1 MEKDEKQL
9 ASDTPQSEQK
19 EQQSLQVGS
28 GENRPTRNML
38 RRIMTI
44 ALWVTVS
51 PILLVILLILLLYIP
66 AVQQFAVDT
75 TTSALTE
82 QIGMKVNIEE
92 VRLKFPLDL
101 SLKNITAVREL
112 SDTSMIDNSIIMRND
127 TILDA
132 EELVV
137 SVRLRPLFNQNIE
150 VDAIRLNNV
159 KINTYDLI
167 EACSVNGVLGEFVF
181 ESHTTSLLRSEAVVS
196 KALLADAYLTV
207 VLSDSV
213 AEDTTAT
220 TASPPLPWTI
230 KIEDVRLQNI
240 GLQVKLPPLTDSV
253 CVNTHLGKA
262 SVKGLIDLEQERYNI
277 YSLRIDNTSLSYD
290 IGAEEPMQGLDA
302 NHISLNDIGI
312 SVDSLTYAG
321 RTSELALMLNRL
333 EAKERSGL
341 DIIETHTKVAMD
353 SVSLYVEEL
362 LMRTKHSHLTASV
375 IMDMD
380 AFSSD
385 NPGHIVADATVCL
398 GWKEMECLP
407 LETMGLNDTV
417 TSVLTSLPPVDISM
431 STNGTMERLSMSH
444 MTVTMPEAFSITS
457 KATATNLLD
466 SINISAD
473 MKMQADIWNV
483 DFIKKLLPAEMVT
496 SFIIPKNT
504 SLTATAK
511 LEKQEASVN
520 ANLNVADAIMLL
532 SANYGLTNDNYHVA
546 MDISNLVLN
555 KVIPLEDQLDIAGS
569 LSATGQGFDIY
580 SPSMWAEAAVRLDT
594 AHMGKIDLSNVNTY
608 LKFKGGDFG
617 LKMTCNNEKLQ
628 TALGMKGSV
637 NKDKVYASL
646 DLDLPFADFKAMG
659 MSETRLEVSTK
670 GSLSATYNMAD
681 LFRVKSELSDINMTL
696 TKDTIKSQT
705 LSLYA
710 EAMPDSTA
718 ATLKTGDI
726 DFDFRSPNNLFCLF
740 EQGTSVGNLIMSQID
755 ARKLELDTLK
765 NLMPVMSLYA
775 NAGQQNVVS
784 KMLSIKG
791 MSFSELA
798 ANIQTSPSEGVS
810 GHAHIYGYRTDS
822 VRIDTAF
829 INIAQDSN
837 KFVFTAGVESENH
850 KNAPGFQALLDGY
863 AGQSTADAHLT
874 FLNHKGKTGID
885 LGVNATMMDSLT
897 HITLY
902 PAEPILAFSRFTI
915 NKDNFIDL
923 HNSGSIAANIKLQSL
938 KDNSSIELTARPE
951 GERIQDARAVIT
963 NLNLGELLT
972 VMPFMPKMDGML
984 GVNANY
990 VQTAD
995 NFSVDGKFTVDRF
1008 SYEGALVGNL
1018 KSEFAYTPVGEMGH
1032 DVDATFYHNGK
1043 EVADING
1050 EYDATDAG
1058 RLDAILNF
1066 KGFPLSMASPF
1077 VPDHIVAFDGEL
1089 GGGLKVEGAM
1099 DKLQVN
1105 GSLQPDSVRMT
1116 SEMYGLDIKFGD
1128 APIVIENSCLTFD
1141 KYPLYAA
1148 GKNYLTLN
1156 GDVDFSD
1163 LSEMMLN
1170 LSLYGKDF
1178 QLIDAERTRKSIIFG
1193 KMYGDFFARVNGTT
1207 NDLSVRGMISVLNK
1221 TDMTYVMAD
1230 TPLSIDYRLEDIV
1243 TFVDFSA
1250 PPDTTKQREERTFMG
1265 MEMRI
1270 QLMIEDGAKFRAEFS
1285 ADRQS
1290 YVNVQ
1295 GGGSLVMN
1303 LTPEGVL
1310 SLQGRYTV
1318 NEGEM
1323 KYTLPVIPLKTFT
1336 LQNGSYIDFTGDPM
1350 NPILH
1355 ITATERTKAS
1365 VSSADG
1371 NTRSVAFDVGLKITN
1386 TLSNMGLE
1394 FTINAPEDLNI
1405 QNELAGMSTEEKNKL
1420 AVAMLATGMYLSSS
1434 NSKGFSASNAL
1445 NNFLQ
1450 NEINNI
1456 AGQAL
1461 NTAVDVNVG
1470 MEQNTRD
1477 DGSTRTDYSFKFS
1490 KRLFSDRLNIVIGG
1504 KISADGNETENES
1517 GAYIDDVS
1525 LEWRLDDGG
1534 TRYIRVFHE
1543 KNYDNLIEGELIE
1556 NGAGVVLR
1564 KKVDN
1569 LSELFIFK
1577 KNK

>member
-9 ASDTPQSEQK
+9 ESDIPQSSQ
-19 EQQSLQVGS
+19 EQQQATQAGTV
-28 GENRPTRNML
+28 ETKPKRNAL
-38 RRIMTI
+38 RRILTI
-44 ALWVTVS
+44 AVWAILS
-51 PILLVILLILLLYIP
+51 PILLVTLLILLLYIP
-66 AVQQFAVDT
+66 AIQQFAVDT

-82 QIGMKVNIEE
+82 HIGMKVNIEE

-112 SDTSMIDNSIIMRND
+112 SDTSMTDSSIVMRND

-137 SVRLRPLFNQNIE
+137 SVRLKPLFNQDVE
-150 VDAIRLNNV
+150 VDAIKLNNV
-159 KINTYDLI
+159 RINTYDLI
-167 EACSVNGVLGEFVF
+167 EACSVKGVLGKFAF

-196 KALLADAYLTV
+196 KALLANANLTV
-207 VLSDSV
+207 SLSDSV
-213 AEDTTAT
+213 TADTTAT
-220 TASPPLPWTI
+220 DTSTTIPWNI

-240 GLQVKLPPLTDSV
+240 GLQVVLPPQKDSIYLAS
-253 CVNTHLGKA
+253 HLGDVR
-262 SVKGLIDLEQERYNI
+262 VKGAIDLEHERYSV
-277 YSLRIDNTSLSYD
+277 YSLRIDDTSISYD
-290 IGAEEPMQGLDA
+290 IGAEEPMQGFDA
-302 NHISLNDIGI
+302 NHIALNNIGI
-312 SVDSLTYAG
+312 SVDSLTYIG
-321 RTSELALMLNRL
+321 QTGELGLTLNRL
-333 EAKERSGL
+333 EAQERSGL
-341 DIIETHTKVAMD
+341 AIVETRTRVAMD
-353 SVSLYVEEL
+353 SVSLYIEEL
-362 LMRTKHSHLTASV
+362 LMRTNHSQLAASV
-375 IMDMD
+375 MMDMN

-385 NPGHIVADATVCL
+385 NPGRIVADATASL

-407 LETMGLNDTV
+407 LETMGLNDTI
-417 TSVLTSLPPVDISM
+417 TSVLTALPSIDISM
-431 STNGTMERLSMSH
+431 SANGTMEQLSMSH
-444 MTVTMPEAFSITS
+444 MTVTMPESFNITS

-466 SINISAD
+466 SVNIGAD

-483 DFIKKLLPAEMVT
+483 DFIKKLLPAEMIS
-496 SFIIPKNT
+496 SFIIPTNT
-504 SLTATAK
+504 TLTATAS
-511 LEKQEASVN
+511 LENQEASVN

-532 SANYGLTNDNYHVA
+532 SANYGLQNENYDVA
-546 MDISNLVLN
+546 MDISNLTVN
-555 KVIPLEDQLDIAGS
+555 KVIPLEEELDIAGS
-569 LSATGQGFDIY
+569 LYAKGEGFDIY
-580 SPSMWAEAAVRLDT
+580 SPTMWAEAAVRLDT
-594 AHMGKIDLSNVNTY
+594 AHMGKIDLSNVNTH
-608 LKFKGGDFG
+608 LNFKGGDLG
-617 LKMTCNNEKLQ
+617 LKMTCDNDKLQ
-628 TALGMKGSV
+628 TALGLKGNIS
-637 NKDKVYASL
+637 KDKVDAHL
-646 DLDLPFADFKAMG
+646 DLDLPFADLKAMG
-659 MSETRLEVSTK
+659 MSETRLEVTTK
-670 GSLSATYNMAD
+670 GSLSASYNMED
-681 LFRVKSELSDINMTL
+681 LFRVESELSDINMTL
-696 TKDTIKSQT
+696 TKDTIQSQN

-718 ATLKTGDI
+718 AILKTGDI
-726 DFDFRSPNNLFCLF
+726 DFDFHSPNNFFRLL
-740 EQGTSVGNLIMSQID
+740 EQGTSIGDIIMSQIE

-765 NLMPVMSLYA
+765 SLMPVMSL
-775 NAGQQNVVS
+775 NATVGQQNVVS

-791 MSFSELA
+791 VSFSELV
-798 ANIQTSPSEGVS
+798 ANIHTSPSEGLT
-810 GHAHIYGYRTDS
+810 GYAHIYGYSTDS
-822 VRIDTAF
+822 TRIDTAF
-829 INIAQDSN
+829 IDIAQDSTN
-837 KFVFTAGVESENH
+837 LVFTAGVESEGH
-850 KNAPGFQALLDGY
+850 KNAPGFKAHLDGY

-874 FLNHKGKTGID
+874 FFNHKGKTGID
-885 LGVNATMMDSLT
+885 LGVNATMLDSMT

-902 PAEPILAFSRFTI
+902 PAEPTLAFKRFTI
-915 NKDNFIDL
+915 NTDNFVDL
-923 HNSGSIAANIKLQSL
+923 HDSGSIAANIHLQSL
-938 KDNSSIELTARPE
+938 QDNSSIQLTAQPE
-951 GERIQDARAVIT
+951 GERIQDIKAVIT
-963 NLNLGELLT
+963 KLDVGELLT

-984 GVNANY
+984 GLDANY

-995 NFSVDGKFTVDRF
+995 NFSVDGKFTADGF
-1008 SYEGALVGNL
+1008 AYEGALVGDL
-1018 KSEFAYTPVGEMGH
+1018 KTEFAYTPVGELGH
-1032 DVDATFYHNGK
+1032 NVDASFYHNDK
-1043 EVADING
+1043 EVAEIEG
-1050 EYDATDAG
+1050 EYDATDIG
-1058 RLDAILNF
+1058 HLDAVLNF
-1066 KGFPLSMASPF
+1066 KDFPLSMASPF
-1077 VPDHIVAFDGEL
+1077 VPDHTVAFNGEL
-1089 GGGLKVEGAM
+1089 GGGLKIEGAM
-1099 DKLQVN
+1099 DKLLVN
-1105 GSLQPDSVRMT
+1105 GSLQPDSVNMT
-1116 SEMYGLDIKFGD
+1116 SEIYGLDIKFGD
-1128 APIVIENSCLTFD
+1128 APIIIDNSCLTFD

-1163 LSEMMLN
+1163 FSEIMLN
-1170 LSLYGKDF
+1170 LSLYGRDF

-1193 KMYGDFFARVNGTT
+1193 KMYGDFFARVNGTS
-1207 NDLSVRGMISVLNK
+1207 NDLSVRGMVSVLNK

-1250 PPDTTKQREERTFMG
+1250 PPDTTKQREERNFMG

-1350 NPILH
+1350 NPLLH
-1355 ITATERTKAS
+1355 IAATERTKAS

-1371 NTRSVAFDVGLKITN
+1371 STRSVAFDVGLKITN

-1394 FTINAPEDLNI
+1394 FTISAPEDLNI

-1434 NSKGFSASNAL
+1434 NEKGFSASNAL